1 MKGQLLRA
9 LFAARANTTPAALIS
24 QLDTGIQSVL
34 VGSTVEGDLP
44 LARDTIELAHAA
56 LAADRNGFIETSQGQ
71 LFVECWNP
79 PLRLIIVGAVHI
91 AQSLVPMAKLAG
103 YEVTVVDPRTRFA
116 TAERFPATALLT
128 DWPDEAVEALRLDAR
143 SALVSL
149 THDPKLDDPALI
161 AALRTPC
168 FYIGALGSR
177 RTHAK
182 RVERLREAG
191 FGDNDI
197 ARIRAPVGLAI
208 GGVSQPEISISI
220 MAELTAVLR
229 RAPLGERKPS

>member
-1 MKGQLLRA
+1 
-9 LFAARANTTPAALIS
+9 
-24 QLDTGIQSVL
+24 
-34 VGSTVEGDLP
+34 VEGDLP
-44 LARDTIELAHAA
+44 LEPDAIALAQAA
-56 LAADRNGFIETSQGQ
+56 IAADRNGFVEAAQGR
-71 LFVECWNP
+71 LFVESWNP
-79 PLRLIIVGAVHI
+79 PLRLVIVGAVHI

-103 YEVTVVDPRTRFA
+103 YDVTIVDPRTRFA
-116 TAERFPATALLT
+116 TQDRFPSVALVT
-128 DWPDEAVEALRLDAR
+128 EWPDEAVDSLRLDTR

-161 AALRTPC
+161 AALRTSC

-191 FGDNDI
+191 FGDDDI

-208 GGVSQPEISISI
+208 GGISQPEISISI

-229 RAPLGERKPS
+229 GTPLGQRNPS